1 MPGRLV
7 DVEVDGHHRLEPGER
22 VGQPATRR
30 RRRHGVARDGQQ
42 CPDPALA
49 GSGDL
54 LGERRHG
61 QLSPEARQAPHAGAP
76 PAEPPGPEEAPAD
89 DVDGRRRE
97 HRAARAVEVAGE
109 HVDRLDRPLADH
121 PVGLGRHA
129 HPPVHGGGGRLG
141 ELRREPPHGIR
152 GHPGDALG
160 ELRGERVDRLA
171 DGVDAVDV
179 GGRPSRARG
188 QQLAHDGE
196 QHGGVGA
203 RPHEVVLVGHPGG
216 LGPAGVE
223 HDEPAAA
230 GRQLAT
236 PLGEVGHRPQRAV
249 RRHRVVADE
258 HEQVGAVDV
267 GHRQEELVAVQGPGD
282 DVVGQ
287 LVDRGGGEAV
297 PRAEQP
303 HEGGVVGQGAEAVDV
318 RVAEVDREGVVTV
331 LALHRDQARGREL
344 DRLVP
349 GDLAPPPVGGAAHR
363 PPQPVRVVVHVLQG
377 ERLGADVSS

>member
-49 GSGDL
+49 GCGDL

-76 PAEPPGPEEAPAD
+76 PTEPPGPEETPAD

-141 ELRREPPHGIR
+141 EFRREPPHGIR

-179 GGRPSRARG
+179 GGRSSRARG

-203 RPHEVVLVGHPGG
+203 QAARSGARRPPGRSRSG
-216 LGPAGVE
+216 GGRARRAGRLGPPGR
-223 HDEPAAA
+223 DAA
-230 GRQLAT
+230 GGSRAPSTTSRSTPSGCARRGRAGRCRSMSGTGRRNWWPYRAQAT
-236 PLGEVGHRPQRAV
+236 TWWGSWSTE
-249 RRHRVVADE
+249 
-258 HEQVGAVDV
+258 
-267 GHRQEELVAVQGPGD
+267 
-282 DVVGQ
+282 
-287 LVDRGGGEAV
+287 
-297 PRAEQP
+297 
-303 HEGGVVGQGAEAVDV
+303 
-318 RVAEVDREGVVTV
+318 VAEKRFRVPSSRTRVGLWVR
-331 LALHRDQARGREL
+331 AP
-344 DRLVP
+344 RLWTFGLP
-349 GDLAPPPVGGAAHR
+349 R
-363 PPQPVRVVVHVLQG
+363 
-377 ERLGADVSS
+377 